1 VGDDDFGERLE
12 NNLTLHKVDTG
23 YVTITEGVPTG
34 IAMILVDTAGENSIV
49 VVPGANARLRPRDI
63 DAAEDVIASASVVLM
78 QLEIPHETVLHTVAM
93 CQRLGVYTML
103 DPAPASENLPRAMLG
118 VDVLMPNQSE
128 AETLLGH
135 EPSTKVKRKG
145 IVDPKQIAMELLTK
159 GPRCVVLKLGNKGA
173 MLLQRDG
180 HIESVKPFA
189 TKVVDTT
196 AAGDAF
202 AAALAVARAE
212 GADARRAV
220 VFGNAAGALCCQNFG
235 AQPALPARAA
245 VDKLIAG
252 KA

>member
-1 VGDDDFGERLE
+1 
-12 NNLTLHKVDTG
+12 
-23 YVTITEGVPTG
+23 
-34 IAMILVDTAGENSIV
+34 
-49 VVPGANARLRPRDI
+49 
-63 DAAEDVIASASVVLM
+63 
-78 QLEIPHETVLHTVAM
+78 
-93 CQRLGVYTML
+93 ML

-118 VDVLMPNQSE
+118 VDVLTPNQSE

-135 EPSTKVKRKG
+135 EPSTKVRRKG
-145 IVDPKQIAMELLTK
+145 VIDPKQIAMELLSK
-159 GPRCVVLKLGNKGA
+159 GPRSVVLKLGNKGA
-173 MLLQRDG
+173 MLLERSGQ
-180 HIESVKPFA
+180 IETIKSFA

-212 GADARRAV
+212 GADARSAV

-235 AQPALPARAA
+235 AQPSLPARAA